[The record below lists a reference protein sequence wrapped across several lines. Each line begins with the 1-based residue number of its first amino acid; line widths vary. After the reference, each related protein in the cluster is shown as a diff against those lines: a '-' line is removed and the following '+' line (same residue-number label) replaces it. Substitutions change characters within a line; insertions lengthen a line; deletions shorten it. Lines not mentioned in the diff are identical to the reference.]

1 MGKTALLSATRE
13 LVVAAG
19 LASLAARGG
28 ELERDHPYGV
38 VRQLLEPGLAAL
50 SGAER
55 AEALSGAAEL
65 AQPLLG
71 GKGAVPKEEQAA
83 HYGLYWTCANLA
95 ARRPLALLVDDAHW
109 SDLASLR
116 FLYFLARRVN
126 ELPLLVVLT
135 VRSDEAG
142 EHRALFERLAAESA
156 AAVIRPAPLSIGA
169 VREVVATE
177 LSEPEDAFTVACRD
191 ATGGNP
197 FLLKELMRTLAERGL
212 EPSAEE
218 IGRIEH
224 AGPEAVAR
232 NVLVR
237 LKRLGP
243 EAERLAVATAILDGA
258 ELHRAAAVAD
268 LPISAAADAADALS
282 AAGLLADARPLRF
295 VHPLV
300 RSAIADSLRAG
311 AAAEAHRRAASV
323 LTRAAAAPETVAAHL
338 LAADPGIGPEAVA
351 TLRAAAERSVE
362 RGAPEVAVLHYERAL
377 REDLSR
383 AERAELLLA
392 LGRADIDA
400 RPLQAK
406 AHLLEAYDLADD
418 SMVRAHA
425 ARTLAV
431 LEPGYGTD
439 SLRRLDDAVAAL
451 NGPEGASTGA
461 AARTELIGR
470 LRAERLAIT
479 VSAPALD
486 LDAARALDELE
497 PPTSVRAA
505 ADGLVLVS
513 LARYRLMR
521 GRPAAEVVPLVERAL
536 ASRAVRDELGR
547 ERLWL
552 VNSMVILLHGD
563 RLEQAS
569 QMLEEVVAAARAG
582 GSAPLFA
589 LACAF
594 RAVVA
599 LQNGAVEEAEAE
611 ARAALA
617 AEGVDRWQLGPPL
630 GTLIEALLE
639 RGHTEEAEQA
649 LELAGLTDELPDVR
663 PYTPLLIARGRLH
676 AAAGRA
682 ERALEDLF
690 EAERRLD
697 RSGGGHPVGLDGR
710 AHASL
715 TLLGLGRRG
724 EARHRAEEDLER
736 AQRWGTPRVVG
747 RALRVHALT
756 REGCAMLTELEEAI
770 ACLEHSP
777 ARLEL
782 GRALADYGGA
792 LRRANRRAD
801 ARTPLRCALAL
812 AEECRADALAERA
825 REELAVTGA
834 RVPRTDRQG
843 QESLTPSEKRI
854 CEMAAGGLSNPAI
867 AQALFVTVKT
877 VEMHLG
883 HAYRKLDIR
892 SRTELPRA
900 LAE

>member
-1 MGKTALLSATRE
+1 MTP
-13 LVVAAG
+13 LV
-19 LASLAARGG
+19 ARGG

-50 SGAER
+50 TGAER

-65 AQPLLG
+65 ARPLLG
-71 GKGAVPKEEQAA
+71 GAGAAPREEHAA
-83 HYGLYWTCANLA
+83 HYGLYWTCANLS
-95 ARRPLALLVDDAHW
+95 ARRPLALIVDDAHW

-116 FLYFLARRVN
+116 FLHFLARRVN
-126 ELPLLVVLT
+126 ELALLIVLT
-135 VRSDEAG
+135 VRSGEPG
-142 EHRALFERLAAESA
+142 EHRAVLERLAAEVGA
-156 AAVIRPAPLSIGA
+156 TVIRPAPLSIEA

-177 LSEPEDAFTVACRD
+177 LSEPDDAFTAACRD

-197 FLLKELMRTLAERGL
+197 FLLSELMRTLAERGV
-212 EPSAEE
+212 EPSASE

-232 NVLVR
+232 SVLVR
-237 LKRLGP
+237 LERLGP
-243 EAERLAVATAILDGA
+243 EAAALAAATAILEDGA
-258 ELHRAAAVAD
+258 ELHHAAAVAN
-268 LPISAAADAADALS
+268 LPTSAADGAADALS

-300 RSAIADSLRAG
+300 RSAITDSLGAG
-311 AAAEAHRRAASV
+311 AAAEAHRRAARV
-323 LTRAAAAPETVAAHL
+323 LTRAAAPPENVAAHL

-383 AERAELLLA
+383 AERAELLLE

-406 AHLLEAYDLADD
+406 AHLLEAYELASDP
-418 SMVRAHA
+418 MVRAHA
-425 ARTLAV
+425 ARKLA
-431 LEPGYGTD
+431 LSEPGYGTD

-451 NGPEGASTGA
+451 DGPTRASTGA
-461 AARTELIGR
+461 AERTELIGR

-486 LDAARALDELE
+486 PEEARLLDALE
-497 PPTSVRAA
+497 PPASVRAT

-521 GRPAAEVVPLVERAL
+521 GRPAVEVVPLVERAL
-536 ASRAVRDELGR
+536 ASRTVRDELGR

-552 VNSMVILLHGD
+552 VNSIVILLHGD

-569 QMLEEVVAAARAG
+569 QVLEEVVVAARAG
-582 GSAPLFA
+582 GSAALFA

-599 LQNGAVEEAEAE
+599 MQNGAVEEAEAE

-617 AEGVDRWQLGPPL
+617 AEGVDRWQQGPPL
-630 GTLIEALLE
+630 GALIEALLE
-639 RGHTEEAEQA
+639 QGRTEEAEQE
-649 LELAGLTDELPDVR
+649 LELAGLTDELPDLR

-682 ERALEDLF
+682 EGALADLF

-724 EARHRAEEDLER
+724 EARRRAGEDLER
-736 AQRWGTPRVVG
+736 ARRWGTPRVVG

-756 REGCAMLTELEEAI
+756 REGSATLTELEEAI
-770 ACLEHSP
+770 ACLERSP

-782 GRALADYGGA
+782 ARALADYGGA

-801 ARTPLRCALAL
+801 ARAPLRRALAL
-812 AEECRADALAERA
+812 AEECRAVALAEQA
-825 REELAVTGA
+825 REELTVTGA

-854 CEMAAGGLSNPAI
+854 CQMAAAGLSNPAI

-900 LAE
+900 LTE